1 MTTKEQLHAE
11 FEEQLGDLTLGI
23 LSGEKGSPVFVNN
36 ELEKPRLMNFLDQAY
51 DRIREESLREVLGKT
66 EVMYEGP
73 DAFGAFSPDKKN
85 EGHTRALE
93 EVEAAIQSLITKK

>member
-11 FEEQLGDLTLGI
+11 FDERFGDLTLGI

-51 DRIREESLREVLGKT
+51 DRIREEALGEVLSLLKEHYPDILSRTVDNLYWSKT
-66 EVMYEGP
+66 LYE
-73 DAFGAFSPDKKN
+73 
-85 EGHTRALE
+85 
-93 EVEAAIQSLITKK
+93 AIQSLITKK